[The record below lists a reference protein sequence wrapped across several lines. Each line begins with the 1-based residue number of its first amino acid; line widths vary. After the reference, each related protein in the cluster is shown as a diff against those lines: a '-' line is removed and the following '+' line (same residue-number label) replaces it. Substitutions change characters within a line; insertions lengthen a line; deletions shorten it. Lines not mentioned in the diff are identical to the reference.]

1 MIVARPV
8 PARRGPGRYRPRLW
22 AARRATCRPRDVT
35 GIGRDGDA
43 AADADRRPIG
53 DPSLVGPDP
62 DAGLRDHAAGVAAAA
77 ARHRRRLARGP
88 TALIVYFGRDGY
100 IDNNSDTPLSLAD
113 AFYYATVSVSTTGYG
128 DIVPVSPEARM
139 WTTVVVTPLRLI
151 FLITFVGTTVEL
163 LTERSRQSFRIQRW
177 RSRVRDHTVV
187 VGYGTKGRAAVDTL
201 LGDGTEPTDIVV
213 VDTDRTQL
221 DAASALGLVTVT
233 GNATR
238 SSVLRIAGVQQARA
252 IVVATNRDDTA
263 VLVTLTARELAPNI
277 RIVASVRESENV
289 HLLRQSG
296 ANSVIVS
303 AETAGRLLGAA
314 TTTPSVVEVIEDLLT
329 PDAGFAISE
338 RPVEESEV
346 GGSPR
351 HLPDIVLGVVRGDD
365 LFRVDASS
373 VDALERG
380 DRLLYVRKASSPDDD

>member
-1 MIVARPV
+1 V
-8 PARRGPGRYRPRLW
+8 
-22 AARRATCRPRDVT
+22 
-35 GIGRDGDA
+35 
-43 AADADRRPIG
+43 
-53 DPSLVGPDP
+53 DPSLVGPVRMP
-62 DAGLRDHAAGVAAAA
+62 DSAVTPIVSLLRRVAIALGALVA
-77 ARHRRRLARGP
+77 

-100 IDNNSDTPLSLAD
+100 VDNNSDGPISLGD
-113 AFYYATVSVSTTGYG
+113 AFYYSTVSVSTTGYG
-128 DIVPVSPEARM
+128 DIVPITPLARTL
-139 WTTVVVTPLRLI
+139 TTIFVTPLRLI

-187 VGYGTKGRAAVDTL
+187 VGYGTKGRAAVETL
-201 LGDGTEPTDIVV
+201 LGDGAEPTNIVV
-213 VDTDRTQL
+213 VDTDRAQL

-238 SSVLRIAGVQQARA
+238 SSVLRIAGVPDAKA
-252 IVVATNRDDTA
+252 IVVATSRDDTA
-263 VLVTLTARELAPNI
+263 VLVTLTARELAPDI

-296 ANSVIVS
+296 ATSVIVS

-329 PDAGFAISE
+329 PDAGLAISE
-338 RPVEESEV
+338 RPIEESEV

-351 HLPDIVLGVVRGDD
+351 HLPDIVLGVVRGET
-365 LFRVDASS
+365 LHRVDAST

-380 DRLLYVRKASSPDDD
+380 DRLLYVRKASLPDED

>member
-1 MIVARPV
+1 MPDSGVTPV
-8 PARRGPGRYRPRLW
+8 G
-22 AARRATCRPRDVT
+22 
-35 GIGRDGDA
+35 
-43 AADADRRPIG
+43 
-53 DPSLVGPDP
+53 SL
-62 DAGLRDHAAGVAAAA
+62 L
-77 ARHRRRLARGP
+77 RRLALAVGALAV

-100 IDNNSDTPLSLAD
+100 LDNNSDTPISLAD

-128 DIVPVSPEARM
+128 DIVPVSDAARL
-139 WTTVVVTPLRLI
+139 WTTIVVTPLRLI

-163 LTERSRQSFRIQRW
+163 LTESSRQSFRIQRW
-177 RSRVRDHTVV
+177 RTRVRDHTVV
-187 VGYGTKGRAAVDTL
+187 VGYGTKGRAAVETL
-201 LGDGTEPTDIVV
+201 LGDGAEPTNIVV

-238 SSVLRIAGVQQARA
+238 SSVLRIAGVPHAAA

-263 VLVTLTARELAPNI
+263 VLVTLTARELAPKI
-277 RIVASVRESENV
+277 TIVASVRESENV

-303 AETAGRLLGAA
+303 AETAGRLLGMA
-314 TTTPSVVEVIEDLLT
+314 TTTPSVVEVVEDLLT

-351 HLPDIVLGVVRGDD
+351 HLSDIVLGVVRDGE
-365 LFRVDASS
+365 LFRVDASA
-373 VDALERG
+373 VDAVERG
-380 DRLLYVRKASSPDDD
+380 DRLLYVRKASPPDED

>member
-1 MIVARPV
+1 MPE
-8 PARRGPGRYRPRLW
+8 PS
-22 AARRATCRPRDVT
+22 ATPL
-35 GIGRDGDA
+35 A
-43 AADADRRPIG
+43 
-53 DPSLVGPDP
+53 SL
-62 DAGLRDHAAGVAAAA
+62 A
-77 ARHRRRLARGP
+77 RRLAIALGALVI

-100 IDNNSDTPLSLAD
+100 RDANHDTPLTLAD

-128 DIVPVSPEARM
+128 DIVPVTETARLI
-139 WTTVVVTPLRLI
+139 TTIVVAPLRLI

-187 VGYGTKGRAAVDTL
+187 VGYGTKGRAAVETL
-201 LGDGTEPTDIVV
+201 LGDGTDPTDIVV

-221 DAASALGLVTVT
+221 DAASAHGLVTVA

-238 SSVLRIAGVQQARA
+238 SSVLRDAGVPAAKA

-263 VLVTLTARELAPNI
+263 VLVTLTAREMAPDI

-296 ANSVIVS
+296 ASSVVVS

-314 TTTPSVVEVIEDLLT
+314 TTTPAVVEVIEDLLT

-338 RPVEESEV
+338 REVEEAEV

-351 HLPDIVLGVVRGDD
+351 HLADIVLGVVRGGE
-365 LFRVDASS
+365 LYRVDSS
-373 VDALERG
+373 VVDALESG
-380 DRLLYVRKASSPDDD
+380 DRLLYVRKAGPPDKP

>member
-1 MIVARPV
+1 MVV
-8 PARRGPGRYRPRLW
+8 DPARYCPRVRRDRR
-22 AARRATCRPRDVT
+22 RRAVV
-35 GIGRDGDA
+35 
-43 AADADRRPIG
+43 
-53 DPSLVGPDP
+53 DPSLVGPVRMP
-62 DAGLRDHAAGVAAAA
+62 ESTVGPVRALLRRFAIAMGALV
-77 ARHRRRLARGP
+77 L
-88 TALIVYFGRDGY
+88 TALIVYFGGDGY
-100 IDNNSDTPLSLAD
+100 RDNNNEDGISLLD
-113 AFYYATVSVSTTGYG
+113 AFYYSTVSVSTTGYG
-128 DIVPVSPEARM
+128 DIVPVSETARLM
-139 WTTVVVTPLRLI
+139 TTLFVTPLRLI

-163 LTERSRQSFRIQRW
+163 LTERSRQAFQIQRW
-177 RSRVRDHTVV
+177 RSRVRDHTVI
-187 VGYGTKGRAAVDTL
+187 VGFGTKGRAAVDTL
-201 LGDGTEPTDIVV
+201 LGEGAEPTNIVV
-213 VDTDRTQL
+213 VDTDRSQL

-238 SSVLRIAGVQQARA
+238 SSVLRIAGVQHAAA

-263 VLVTLTARELAPNI
+263 VLVTLTARELAPTI

-338 RPVEESEV
+338 RPVEEAEV

-351 HLPDIVLGVVRGDD
+351 HLADIVLGVVRGED
-365 LFRVDASS
+365 LYRVDASA

-380 DRLLYVRKASSPDDD
+380 DRLLYVRKASSPDED